1 VALLKEYEA
10 AKIEIKRFKHKEE
23 YWLKN
28 IIVQQQLTKK
38 SNKKKINKNPYFSE
52 KSSNCCAPLN
62 PPHPFYSLKS
72 KQSSSA
78 APILRLRRY
87 EYWLST
93 LLIRNVEEI

>member
-1 VALLKEYEA
+1 MKQQ
-10 AKIEIKRFKHKEE
+10 KIEIKRFKHKEE

-52 KSSNCCAPLN
+52 KSSNCCAPLKN
-62 PPHPFYSLKS
+62 PLLLFKV
-72 KQSSSA
+72 KT
-78 APILRLRRY
+78 ILLSPYFEIKALR
-87 EYWLST
+87 YWLST

>member
-38 SNKKKINKNPYFSE
+38 SNKKK
-52 KSSNCCAPLN
+52 
-62 PPHPFYSLKS
+62 
-72 KQSSSA
+72 
-78 APILRLRRY
+78 
-87 EYWLST
+87 
-93 LLIRNVEEI
+93 